1 MLVIPDSF
9 FNFRLTSTRTINH
22 FTRMKR
28 LFLAYLLSTVTWLS
42 AQAQIMPTDTLAVLQ
57 IAQDEGL
64 SQLGATSLQFDQK
77 GYLWVGTQNGL
88 NRFNG
93 YQMKVWLADG
103 QTDNFPN
110 DLIRAM
116 FYENDT
122 LWMTTH
128 TNALGAYL
136 LAEDR
141 FIHFSD
147 QLDFEKNPS
156 LKYSLAL
163 YPAADSL
170 LIVGTAGHCLL
181 FDRHQF
187 TYDVL
192 QIPQLLE
199 HDFVTCIASI
209 DDNRYLIGTNA
220 SGLYIL
226 DVVSKTLHAS
236 DPLKNLQR
244 TQINVLYK
252 QPNGQLLIGTG
263 NGLYIYSPRTQDL
276 SLESERVIRSIHRWD
291 DNTLLMG
298 STHATYFLTDAMAWR
313 KVVFVNHSGQE
324 LVSDVLAYQEDNQG
338 GKWMGT
344 ETRGIFYYHPYQ
356 KKFSAQRIQ
365 ASNSPKADFISTF
378 NFLRDGK
385 DLWLATEFGF
395 VRHRL
400 QSQDYKLYRTDYV
413 GYTLAQD
420 THGTIWA
427 GGYDQ
432 GLFRYNRKADQL
444 EPIPLPFVDKDVI
457 QVTPVSPDTIWIH
470 TLASGIYAMHT
481 STLEVSPVS
490 LFDKP
495 LLGSRAGYVDSK
507 GNIWVGS
514 EDGLYQVKKDRQVV
528 YYDSLSNGRVFA
540 ITEHQDHIWVGT
552 AKGLNKLHP
561 KTGKITHYTKQIGLP
576 NDFIYSVEADG
587 GGNIW
592 VSTNYGISVLDRRT
606 QTFKNY
612 TEDDGLQNN
621 EFNGKAGYQDS
632 LGNLY
637 FGGMNGFNIF
647 HPDSIQINQHLGR
660 SHIEKVLLFGR
671 PIAQNILYTDTLVFS
686 HDQNVI
692 TFDFVNLNYL
702 WSKKNRYQFIL
713 EGFDK
718 AWRPV
723 TGDRSTTYTNLSPG
737 TYRFKVRGSNNE
749 LLWGDTDEITVIILS
764 PWYATSVFR
773 IGLCLFILALIAG
786 GFSYKTYQ
794 QRKSNIRLRQMVDK
808 RTEEL
813 SETNKALQGSLELTQ
828 QQKEN
833 ISFLMQELNHR
844 VKNNLQ
850 LITSLIDIQSFEI
863 GDRHI
868 QDKLRILQS
877 RVFTVSKIHDLLNV
891 RNTEKGT
898 SVKNF
903 INSLAQ
909 DLIAFSGQAIDF
921 RSHITDII
929 LSSNKLTYLGLVLN
943 ELMTNSIK
951 HAFQDEQTDKTISI
965 HFYVDRSEMILQ
977 YRDNGVGFDE
987 NKTWDT
993 NHKGLNLIHL
1003 LVHELKGTLEV
1014 RTDNGAIFTIK
1025 LPKD

>member
-1 MLVIPDSF
+1 MRKLFV
-9 FNFRLTSTRTINH
+9 
-22 FTRMKR
+22 
-28 LFLAYLLSTVTWLS
+28 LFLLTIATSLWGN
-42 AQAQIMPTDTLAVLQ
+42 AQVLPSDTLVVLQ
-57 IAQDEGL
+57 IAQEEGL
-64 SQLGATSLQFDQK
+64 SQLGATSLQFDEK
-77 GYLWVGTQNGL
+77 GFLWVGTQNGL

-93 YQMKVWLADG
+93 YQMKVWLADER
-103 QTDNFPN
+103 TDDFPN

-128 TNALGAYL
+128 TNALCAYL

-141 FIHFSD
+141 FIHFSE
-147 QLDFEKNPS
+147 QLDFEENPS

-163 YPAADSL
+163 HATSDSL

-181 FDRHQF
+181 FDRHHF
-187 TYDVL
+187 KYDIL
-192 QIPQLLE
+192 RIPQLLE
-199 HDFVTCIASI
+199 HDFVTCIASL

-226 DVVSKTLHAS
+226 DLPSKTLYAA
-236 DPLKNLQR
+236 DYLNTLQR
-244 TQINVLYK
+244 AQINVVYK
-252 QPNGQLLIGTG
+252 RTDGQLFIGTG
-263 NGLYIYSPRTQDL
+263 NGLYTLNPSTQEL
-276 SLESERVIRSIHRWD
+276 SFENKRVIRSIHRWD
-291 DNTLLMG
+291 ENTLLMG
-298 STHATYFLTDAMAWR
+298 GTHATYFLTDAMSWR
-313 KVVFVNHSGQE
+313 AVVFVDHNGQE

-356 KKFSAQRIQ
+356 TKFTPKRIQ
-365 ASNSPKADFISTF
+365 TSNSPKNDFISTF

-400 QSQDYKLYRTDYV
+400 RSKDYKLYRTNFV
-413 GYTLAQD
+413 GYTLAKD
-420 THGTIWA
+420 ANENIWA

-432 GLFRYNRKADQL
+432 GLLRYNRETDIL

-457 QVTPVSPDTIWIH
+457 QVTPISNDTIWVH

-481 STLEVSPVS
+481 QNLQVNPVS
-490 LFDKP
+490 LFGKP
-495 LLGSRAGYVDSK
+495 LLGSRAGYVDRK
-507 GNIWVGS
+507 DNIWVGS
-514 EDGLYQVKKDRQVV
+514 EEGLYQVTKDRQVM

-540 ITEHQDHIWVGT
+540 IAEDQEYIWVGT
-552 AKGLNKLHP
+552 AKGLNKLDP
-561 KTGKITHYTKQIGLP
+561 ATGNIIHYTKQTGLP
-576 NDFIYSVEADG
+576 NDFIYAVEVDG
-587 GGNIW
+587 KRNIW
-592 VSTNYGISVLDRRT
+592 VSTNYGISVLDHRT

-632 LGNLY
+632 LGYLY

-647 HPDSIQINQHLGR
+647 HPDSIPINPHTGR
-660 SHIEKVLLFGR
+660 MHIENVLLFGR
-671 PIAQNILYTDTLVFS
+671 PIAQNILFTDTLVFS

-718 AWRPV
+718 EWRPV
-723 TGDRSTTYTNLSPG
+723 TDDRSTTYTNLEPG

-749 LLWGDTDEITVIILS
+749 MLWGDTDEIIVIIRS
-764 PWYATSVFR
+764 PWYATTAFR
-773 IGLCLFILALIAG
+773 VGLALFILALIAG

-794 QRKSNIRLRQMVDK
+794 QRKTNIRLRHMVDE

-813 SETNKALQGSLELTQ
+813 SETNKALQKSLGLTQ

-863 GDRHI
+863 HDQDV
-868 QDKLRILQS
+868 QDKLRTLQS

-891 RNTEKGT
+891 RNTEKGG
-898 SVKNF
+898 SIKDF

-909 DLIAFSGQAIDF
+909 DVIAFSGQAIDF
-921 RSHITDII
+921 QSDIGN
-929 LSSNKLTYLGLVLN
+929 LVLPSNKLTYLGLVLN
-943 ELMTNSIK
+943 ELITNSIK
-951 HAFQDEQTDKTISI
+951 HAFQDDQTDKTINI
-965 HFYVDRSEMILQ
+965 NGHADQHNMTLQ

-993 NHKGLNLIHL
+993 DHEGLSLIHL
-1003 LVHELKGTLEV
+1003 LIEELKGTIEAK
-1014 RTDNGAIFTIK
+1014 TDGGAIFTIK
-1025 LPKD
+1025 LPID